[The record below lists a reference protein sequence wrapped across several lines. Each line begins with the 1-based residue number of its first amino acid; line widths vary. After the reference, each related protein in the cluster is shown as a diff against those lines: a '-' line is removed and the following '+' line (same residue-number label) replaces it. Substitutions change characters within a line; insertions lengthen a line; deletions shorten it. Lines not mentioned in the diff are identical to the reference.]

1 MLLGVVKAC
10 GKDCSPA
17 VVAKAYMYV
26 GLVRGCGKQNMA
38 GAKEAFD
45 RAKAA
50 DPGVALDAALATPRF
65 WRNSIRPRAVVA
77 PRRLPQRPILL
88 PVDNP
93 PRPQGDFPARPL
105 PVTRFKRSNPFR

>member
-1 MLLGVVKAC
+1 MNPKLTLRIAITILLAVFSFSAVAAPKDGAALKKIDEAINVHYLATEFDKAEAMLLGVVKAC

-45 RAKAA
+45 K
-50 DPGVALDAALATPRF
+50 
-65 WRNSIRPRAVVA
+65 S
-77 PRRLPQRPILL
+77 
-88 PVDNP
+88 
-93 PRPQGDFPARPL
+93 QGG
-105 PVTRFKRSNPFR
+105 